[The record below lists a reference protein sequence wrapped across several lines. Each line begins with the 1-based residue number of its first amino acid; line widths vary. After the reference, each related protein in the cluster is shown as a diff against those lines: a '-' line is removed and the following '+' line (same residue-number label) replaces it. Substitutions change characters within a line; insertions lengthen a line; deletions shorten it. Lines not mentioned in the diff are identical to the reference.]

1 MELRRLRYFL
11 RIAAEGSLGKASR
24 ALGVAQ
30 PALGRHVQM
39 LEEELGVKLFR
50 RVPKGMQLTDEGEYL
65 KEALEHPIDLVHK
78 ALHNVRSFATRV
90 EASLV
95 LGLPP
100 EIAPILGARL
110 VQRLQAD
117 LPYLSLRVVESDSA
131 SLAADLARGL
141 VDIALLVNIVPSEK
155 VFHFEVVREPL
166 MLVAQTGTSIAAR
179 DSVAF
184 GELRRLPLILPGMQ
198 TGLRTK
204 LEKAC
209 LTADTELN
217 VVLEIDSI
225 ELTKRAVRG
234 GLGHAVLPPVAFRAE
249 AERGELA
256 GVRIVDPQIDQ
267 VTRCAIRP
275 RWPVPRNTYD
285 AVEAA
290 IFHEWFAAVH
300 DGEWPAEWLF
310 DMTQLGMATA
320 QPASLRSARGPMLN

>member
-1 MELRRLRYFL
+1 
-11 RIAAEGSLGKASR
+11 
-24 ALGVAQ
+24 
-30 PALGRHVQM
+30 M

-65 KEALEHPIDLVHK
+65 KEALEHPIDLVHT

-117 LPYLSLRVVESDSA
+117 LPKLSLRVVESDSA
-131 SLAADLARGL
+131 TLAADLARGL

-166 MLVAQTGTSIAAR
+166 MLVAQAASPTAALE
-179 DSVAF
+179 SVAF

-209 LTADTELN
+209 LTADIELN
-217 VVLEIDSI
+217 VVLEIDSV
-225 ELTKRAVRG
+225 ELTKRAVCG

-267 VTRCAIRP
+267 VTRCAVRP
-275 RWPVPRNTYD
+275 RWPVPRSTYD

-290 IFHEWFAAVH
+290 IFHEWFAAVR

-310 DMTQLGMATA
+310 DMAQLGMATA
-320 QPASLRSARGPMLN
+320 QPASFRDAARAMLN

>member
-110 VQRLQAD
+110 VHRLQSD
-117 LPYLSLRVVESDSA
+117 LPNLSLKVVVGDSA
-131 SLAADLARGL
+131 TLAAGLARGL
-141 VDIALLVNIVPSEK
+141 IDIALLVATVPIDK
-155 VFHFEVVREPL
+155 IFHFEVVREPL
-166 MLVAQTGTSIAAR
+166 LLVAPAGAAITLR
-179 DSVAF
+179 NSVAF
-184 GELRRLPLILPGMQ
+184 AELSDVPLVLPGMQ
-198 TGLRTK
+198 TGLRTR

-209 LTADTELN
+209 LTADVALN
-217 VVLEIDSI
+217 VALEIDST
-225 ELTKRAVRG
+225 ELIKQAVQG
-234 GLGHAVLPPVAFRAE
+234 GLGYAVLPPVAFRVE
-249 AERGELA
+249 AERGELT
-256 GVRIVDPQIDQ
+256 GIPIVDPQLDQ

-275 RWPVPRNTYD
+275 RWPVPRNTFD

-290 IFHEWFAAVH
+290 IFEEWFSAVT
-300 DGEWPAEWLF
+300 DGDWPAEWLF
-310 DMTQLGMATA
+310 DMTQLGLATES
-320 QPASLRSARGPMLN
+320 PARLRGGVKPMLN